1 MAQPRTNCMSTLNQR
16 DTVRIKMDVGGDVG
30 IDEEILLA
38 GFCFLCSV
46 EDVGVTDVGGKQTQR
61 S

>member
-16 DTVRIKMDVGGDVG
+16 DDCKDKDGCGQRCG
-30 IDEEILLA
+30 DEEILLA
-38 GFCFLCSV
+38 GFCFLCSI
-46 EDVGVTDVGGKQTQR
+46 EDVGVRDVGGKQTQR

>member
-1 MAQPRTNCMSTLNQR
+1 
-16 DTVRIKMDVGGDVG
+16 MDVGGDVG
-30 IDEEILLA
+30 IEEILLA